1 MTDILATGIST
12 EPAGSVP
19 ARRVRLILF
28 LAIAVFLL
36 AGPMIEQVFGQ
47 RTAFWRSWTM
57 FSGIGIG
64 LVDASF
70 AIPQPDGSLKPVDRF
85 ATLDEKRNGK
95 LRRIETS
102 EELMSIIARL
112 CASLGAGADLRV
124 KARQATRD
132 GWRVINPGEQN
143 ACPG

>member
-1 MTDILATGIST
+1 LP
-12 EPAGSVP
+12 ERAGSIP
-19 ARRVRLILF
+19 ARRIRLLAF
-28 LAIAVFLL
+28 LAIVAFML
-36 AGPMIEQVFGQ
+36 AGPVIEQFAGT
-47 RTAFWRSWTM
+47 RTVFWRSWTM

-70 AIPQPDGSLKPVDRF
+70 SVRQPDGTSAPIDRF
-85 ATLDEKRNGK
+85 AVLDERRNGK

-102 EELMSIIARL
+102 EELTSIIEQL
-112 CASLGAGADLRV
+112 CAALGSGADLRV

-132 GWRVINPGEQN
+132 GWRVINTREQN